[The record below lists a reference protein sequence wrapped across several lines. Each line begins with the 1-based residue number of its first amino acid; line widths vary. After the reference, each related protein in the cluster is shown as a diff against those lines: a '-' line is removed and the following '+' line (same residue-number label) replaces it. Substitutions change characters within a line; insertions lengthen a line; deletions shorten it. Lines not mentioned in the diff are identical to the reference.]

1 VNGTTPVQPD
11 AGPPSALATWTIR
24 EATLGDVAAV
34 ASAVSDLLVELG
46 GKPAPIPDLEEAT
59 RVMVENPDTGILL
72 VAVVDAA
79 EGPQM
84 AGPQTSGALAGIL
97 GVSFQHA
104 IRIPGRYGLIQELW
118 VHPAWRGRTVGG
130 DLIVAL
136 FKRARDREIYRLEV
150 GLPSEKF
157 PHLAATE
164 AFYLNNGFTTI
175 GLRMRRLL

>member
-1 VNGTTPVQPD
+1 MSGTTPMQPD

-34 ASAVSDLLVELG
+34 ASAVADLLVELG
-46 GKPAPIPDLEEAT
+46 GKPAPIPELEEAARDVVT
-59 RVMVENPDTGILL
+59 DPDLGTLL
-72 VAVVDAA
+72 VADAD
-79 EGPQM
+79 GQ
-84 AGPQTSGALAGIL
+84 LAGML
-97 GVSFQHA
+97 GVSWQHA
-104 IRIPGRYGLIQELW
+104 IRIPGRYGIIQELW
-118 VHPAWRGRTVGG
+118 VHPAWRGHTVGG

-136 FKRARDREIYRLEV
+136 FKRTRNREIYRLEV

-164 AFYLNNGFTTI
+164 AFYLSNGFTTI

>member
-1 VNGTTPVQPD
+1 MQPD
-11 AGPPSALATWTIR
+11 AAPPSALATWTIR
-24 EATLGDVAAV
+24 EATPGDVSAV

-46 GKPAPIPDLEEAT
+46 GKPAPITELEEAT
-59 RVMVENPDTGILL
+59 RVVVENPDTGILL
-72 VAVVDAA
+72 VAVVDEE
-79 EGPQM
+79 EGHPTP
-84 AGPQTSGALAGIL
+84 GTPSSGALAGML
-97 GVSFQHA
+97 GVSYQHA

-118 VHPAWRGRTVGG
+118 VHPTWRGRTVGG

-136 FKRARDREIYRLEV
+136 FKRVRNREIYRLEV
-150 GLPSEKF
+150 GLPSDKF

>member
-1 VNGTTPVQPD
+1 MSGTTPMQPN

-24 EATLGDVAAV
+24 EATLGDVAAIS
-34 ASAVSDLLVELG
+34 SAVSDLLVELG
-46 GKPAPIPDLEEAT
+46 GKPAPIPELEEAT
-59 RVMVENPDTGILL
+59 RVVVENPEVGLLL
-72 VAVVDAA
+72 VAVVDNPDNHTTP
-79 EGPQM
+79 GVQ
-84 AGPQTSGALAGIL
+84 SNGALAGVL

-104 IRIPGRYGLIQELW
+104 IRIPGRYGSIQELW

-136 FKRARDREIYRLEV
+136 FKRARDRQIYRLEV
-150 GLPSEKF
+150 GLPSENF

-175 GLRMRRLL
+175 GLRMKRLL